1 MTAPQ
6 PTDHF
11 STADM
16 RLRAEHATSLALA
29 LADCHPQDADQIVAA
44 WLADRLTTGP
54 EPAFGTIRD
63 DAAFWAETA
72 PQVEVQEYVWA
83 GVKVLAGKA
92 MGRTARQRFLAL
104 LWNGMAAD
112 DRRAFLQRVTPQ

>member
-1 MTAPQ
+1 MTAAP

-11 STADM
+11 NTAAA
-16 RLRAEHATSLALA
+16 RLRAERATTLALA
-29 LADCHPQDADQIVAA
+29 LADCHPQDADQIIAA
-44 WLADRLTTGP
+44 WLAERLTTGP
-54 EPAFGTIRD
+54 EPAFGAIRD

-83 GVKVLAGKA
+83 GVKVLADKA
-92 MGRTARQRFLAL
+92 MGQTARQRFLAL

-112 DRRAFLQRVTPQ
+112 DRRAFLQRVTAQ